1 MHGMATTKS
10 QLDSTVTTLRSIKR
24 EPGTLMKLHAITI
37 VRNEADIWADFI
49 SYNSRIFD
57 KLIIIDHRSTDGTA
71 EITEEFKKN
80 GFAIEAFRYE
90 DRGYYQAHLSNTL
103 ARRCFEAGADWVF
116 FVDADEFIGVPDRD
130 GLLGLISESK
140 DEVIRF
146 DWINLIPTK
155 FGTFEEFDLSQTF
168 LSNGQSSRYGKVS
181 LSASWAARHP
191 NFELYMGN
199 HSVRPSVNDSPID
212 TRMSGVLYH
221 LPIRS
226 LDRLRYKLAN
236 GIEAYKARTGAGPAD
251 GFHWFEL
258 YNLIERSQLD
268 QDQISRII
276 LHYGEQGGI
285 ANDEVLRLNTLTLPR
300 VGEGRPNIVA
310 KPATLKEVVRRDFA
324 VPWRQ
329 IARYPGTDI
338 TPVVVG
344 SNIRLQ
350 PRPNRGDGTLG
361 RRVFTKLPVS
371 GMLLPELCSDSL
383 FNSLASA
390 LEKAFQSARV
400 IVPSAWSGHVP
411 FMFAAVSLLRPRR
424 YVELGT
430 HFGMSFYAACQAAQ
444 GISAP
449 AECVAIDTW
458 TGDKHAG
465 FYGDDVFE
473 RFTSTLKKE
482 YPEVGYYVRSSF
494 ENALPCFEPGSIDI
508 LHIDGLHTYEAVKK
522 DYELWLPKM
531 SNCGIMLLHD
541 TNVYDRDFGV
551 WQLWSELERR
561 YATFNFFHSHGLGIA
576 YVGVEPSPIATLLR
590 QVNSDRRLSV
600 LVSSFF
606 RGIGIVGRQ
615 T

>member
-1 MHGMATTKS
+1 
-10 QLDSTVTTLRSIKR
+10 
-24 EPGTLMKLHAITI
+24 MKLHAITM

-49 SYNSRIFD
+49 SYNCEIFD
-57 KLIIIDHRSTDGTA
+57 NLIVIDHRSTDGTA
-71 EITEEFKKN
+71 EITEEFKKK
-80 GFAIEAFRYE
+80 GFAIEAFKYE
-90 DRGYYQAHLSNTL
+90 DKGYYQAHLSNTL
-103 ARRCFEAGADWVF
+103 ARRSFQAGADWVF
-116 FVDADEFIGVPDRD
+116 FIDADEFIDVPDRD
-130 GLLGLISESK
+130 RLLGLLSESR

-155 FGTFEEFDLSQTF
+155 FGTFEDFDLSQTF
-168 LSNGQSSRYGKVS
+168 LSDGRSSRYGKVS
-181 LSASWAARHP
+181 LPASWAARHP
-191 NFELYMGN
+191 NFELHMGN
-199 HSVRPSVNDSPID
+199 HFVRPTTYDLPID
-212 TRMSGVLYH
+212 TRVSGQLYH
-221 LPIRS
+221 LPVRS
-226 LDRLRYKLAN
+226 LERLRYKLAN
-236 GIEAYKARTGAGPAD
+236 GIEAYKARTGAGQLD

-258 YNLIERSQLD
+258 HNSIESSQLD

-276 LHYGEQGGI
+276 LHYGEQGG
-285 ANDEVLRLNTLTLPR
+285 ATNDEVLRLNTLTLPR
-300 VGEGRPNIVA
+300 VGGGRPNIVA
-310 KPATLKEVVRRDFA
+310 KSATLKEVMRRDFA

-350 PRPNRGDGTLG
+350 PRPNRSDGTSG

-371 GMLLPELCSDSL
+371 GALIPDLCNDNF

-390 LEKAFQSARV
+390 LEDAFQPVRV
-400 IVPSAWSGHVP
+400 IVPSAWSGHEP
-411 FMFAAVSLLRPRR
+411 FMFAAMSLLRPRR

-444 GISAP
+444 GIGAP
-449 AECVAIDTW
+449 MECVAIDTW
-458 TGDKHAG
+458 TGDTHAG

-473 RFTSTLKKE
+473 SFTSALKKE
-482 YPEVGYYVRSSF
+482 YPEVGYYIRSSF
-494 ENALPCFEPGSIDI
+494 EDALPCFEPGSIDI

-531 SNCGIMLLHD
+531 SNRGIILFHD

-551 WQLWSELERR
+551 WRLWSELERR
-561 YATFNFFHSHGLGIA
+561 YATLNFFHSHGLGIA

-606 RGIGIVGRQ
+606 RGIGMRTLLSWQ